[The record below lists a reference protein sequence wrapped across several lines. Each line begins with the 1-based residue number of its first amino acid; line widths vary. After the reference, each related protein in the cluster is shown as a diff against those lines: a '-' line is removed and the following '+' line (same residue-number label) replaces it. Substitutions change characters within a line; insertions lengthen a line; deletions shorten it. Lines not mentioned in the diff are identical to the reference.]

1 MSGEYPKAKV
11 FLALLVGLGAF
22 AFAPIL
28 VKLAADYSAFKV
40 AAVRT
45 VFAALILVPVYIS
58 SKRRGDE
65 VTHVKGEQ
73 KWMALSGILLGLH
86 FICWIA
92 SLYFTS
98 VASASVLVT
107 VHPILLILAER
118 LLFRVRFASTV
129 WTGVI
134 IAFAGSVLLGY
145 ADSHAVS
152 DFSNPALGNGLA
164 VLAAAIFA
172 IYFLIGQKVRRK
184 HSWIGYVF
192 PVYSWA
198 AVTCILVMLLVDG
211 FSLPTEPELILIGLA
226 LAVGPQIM
234 GHGSLN
240 YAVKYVSPTI
250 LSTLILT
257 EPLFASILAYFLFSE
272 LPARLSVT
280 AMIIILIGVGLT
292 WTKKKARTDAKA
304 S

>member
-1 MSGEYPKAKV
+1 MDYPKAKV
-11 FLALLVGLGAF
+11 FLALIAGLSAF

-45 VFAALILVPVYIS
+45 VFSALILVPVYIA
-58 SKRRGDE
+58 SKNRSTE
-65 VTHVKGEQ
+65 EKHTKGEQ
-73 KWMALSGILLGLH
+73 KWMALSGVLLGLH

-107 VHPILLILAER
+107 IHPILLILVER
-118 LLFRVRFASTV
+118 LLFKVRFASTV

-145 ADSHAVS
+145 ADTHAVS
-152 DFSNPALGNGLA
+152 DFSNPTLGNGLA

-172 IYFLIGQKVRRK
+172 AYFLIGQKVRRK

-198 AVTCILVMLLVDG
+198 AVTCLLVMFIVDG
-211 FSLPTEPELILIGLA
+211 FSLTADPKLILIGLA

-257 EPLFASILAYFLFSE
+257 EPLFASILAYFLFDE
-272 LPARLSVT
+272 LPERLSVT
-280 AMIIILIGVGLT
+280 AMIVILIGVGLT
-292 WTKKKARTDAKA
+292 WAKKKARTQSKTL
-304 S
+304 